1 MRINSRW
8 IEEKINL
15 PPIASNLTGIV
26 VWKGQTGFSVEK
38 LESLH
43 VKIVKRTFKPQTGR
57 LIARFLSSKDLYGW
71 VERNRYELLI
81 WFTDFVTYITSK
93 TLKST
98 KKQEDRTDEFKDP
111 LSEEVVKLIRVVSKN
126 GLLHFAA
133 ENLDPDYLTDLIGYT
148 GGAVFLLLALYAA
161 KGLAEQHEQ
170 FKTLPDRVRETLDK
184 VLDEVVMMWGEV
196 EMLKRVKEE
205 DEEEIR
211 KIAAAHEVEMYE

>member
-1 MRINSRW
+1 
-8 IEEKINL
+8 L
-15 PPIASNLTGIV
+15 PVSYPL
-26 VWKGQTGFSVEK
+26 
-38 LESLH
+38 
-43 VKIVKRTFKPQTGR
+43 
-57 LIARFLSSKDLYGW
+57 RFLSSKDLYGW